1 MHFRARPAARA
12 AERTEDSNMTIT
24 LQDVCW
30 LRQAALKRGTQAI
43 PTDIAKKLVNAQLI
57 RMDEGHSCMRIT
69 KRGEIALARLG

>member
-1 MHFRARPAARA
+1 M
-12 AERTEDSNMTIT
+12 TEDKTMVIT

-43 PTDIAKKLVNAQLI
+43 PTDIANKLIKSQLI
-57 RMDEGHSCMRIT
+57 RLDSGHDCMRIT